1 MNMNKFRILLLALLI
16 TFVGLSLFGN
26 FTAKET
32 PTEKVAAA
40 PFVEVA
46 NKNFSESFCE
56 APIGINFYENRK
68 NTEIMVMK
76 DIESRKGKL
85 IGINRFDK
93 VTIFRISDN
102 KSYGVFYDDQE
113 RFVGLSLLFVQPY
126 NKQNADIIYK
136 LFIEAKKDVESEP
149 YWKFVKN
156 YSDSGTPEMRGIVYE
171 CSKNSK
177 ERLVLSL
184 SRDTDSG
191 VIGIDMFHHLKDH
204 GLRDF

>member
-1 MNMNKFRILLLALLI
+1 MNKFRILLVALI
-16 TFVGLSLFGN
+16 IIFVGLSLFGR
-26 FTAKET
+26 FIAEET
-32 PTEKVAAA
+32 PTKEVTAAS
-40 PFVEVA
+40 FVEVA

-68 NTEIMVMK
+68 NTERMVMK

-85 IGINRFDK
+85 IGINRYDK

-113 RFVGLSLLFVQPY
+113 RFVGLSILYIQPY
-126 NKQNADIIYK
+126 SKEAADTIYK
-136 LFIEAKKDVESEP
+136 LFVESKKNIESET

-171 CSKNSK
+171 CSKNNK
-177 ERLVLSL
+177 ERIVLSL
-184 SRDTDSG
+184 SRDADSG